1 MNYIYDYFRRDNEYS
16 ALIDGIKGGI
26 SPAIVTGVCESARP
40 FFAGALTEDTGKVT
54 LILAADERECEKLCD
69 GLCALGLEAVVYPAR
84 DYVFDNIGTYSK
96 EFEQQRIAAL
106 YAVLCRTCDVV
117 ITTPDAAAQYTI
129 PAKIL
134 SERAFTLE
142 RGKCASLSDI
152 KKKLIECGYSQ
163 CELVE
168 GAGQF
173 AVRGGILDIFTPQNK
188 YPYRIDFFGD
198 EIDLIGEFDIETQR
212 RTENHRSLTVLPC
225 REVITDAESSQRMM
239 AEIDRLLA
247 SSKTADKIKETLHR
261 ERSDLEAG
269 MQVSFADRFFTLV
282 YDKNECLLDYL
293 GNGILCQ
300 IYDTQK
306 VKERKKAFD
315 WTYGENIESLVKN
328 GCCTYKTPVS
338 ALMGDEFY
346 ARLPAMTVACDI
358 FSSSGRLLPY
368 KAQYTLVAETQ
379 SGFGGKQDVM
389 LDELKTTATKDK
401 AVLLLCRT
409 KRSAEIMFEML
420 AEHGFTVSMLAGK
433 LDKGCVTVGYIDDGA
448 ALPFGFSLPKTGLVL
463 LTDRDAAARNTPTRR
478 RSKAGNIHKG
488 ERIASYADL
497 SVGDIVVHVNHGIG
511 RYEGVK
517 TLVTE
522 GVTRDYIK
530 IVYADNGIL
539 YVPCNQ
545 LDMVSKYVCGGDNVK
560 LSKMGSS
567 EWQKAKAKARLAA
580 QDIAKE
586 LIRLYAERQQKEGFA
601 FPPDDEMQEEFEA
614 GFEYSETECQMRAAA
629 EIKSDMQQ
637 SRPMD
642 RLLCGDVGF
651 GKTEVSLRAAF
662 KCVFS
667 GKQCAILVPTTIL
680 AMQHYQTL
688 LARFRGYPVNI
699 AMMSRFVTK
708 AEQSRVINDLAKGAV
723 DIVVG
728 THRLLQKDVVFDDL
742 GLLIVDEEQRFGVKH
757 KESIKML
764 AQNTDVL
771 TLTATPIPRTLNM
784 ALSGIR
790 DMSVLEEAPTD
801 RMPVQSYVLEHDDAV
816 IDEAIRRELRRGGQ
830 VFYLHNNVDSIYSKA
845 AAIAQRFPDSN
856 VAIGHGKMDK
866 EELSDVWSGMVQGEI
881 DILVCTTIIE
891 TGVNVPNANT
901 LIIEDAD
908 RMGLSQLHQIRG
920 RVGRSSRKAYAYFT
934 YRPEKILS
942 EIATKRLEAI
952 REFTEFGSGFKIA
965 MRDLE
970 LRGAGNL
977 LGSEQSGHMEAIGY
991 DLYIKILE
999 DAVNELKGKPTKQ
1012 EQSCTV
1018 DILVDSFIGDDYIDS
1033 SKIRMDVYR
1042 KIAHIRNTAE
1052 YNDLYDELSDRFGDP
1067 PRSAQNLMKVSL
1079 IRNAAS
1085 ACGFRLIEQRDTQL
1099 LLHNDRLDMAAASA
1113 VAADSDLRGRVLI
1126 NAGNA
1131 PYIAYRLQKGTD
1143 IPEVLS
1149 QILKIYA
1156 QNHKN

>member
-1 MNYIYDYFRRDNEYS
+1 MKCIYDYIRRDNEYS
-16 ALIDGIKGGI
+16 ALLDGLRGNVM
-26 SPAIVTGVCESARP
+26 PASVVGLCEAARP
-40 FFAGALTEDTGKVT
+40 FFAGALIEDTNRIT
-54 LILAADERECEKLCD
+54 LIIAPDERECEKLCAS
-69 GLCALGLEAVVYPAR
+69 LRALGLEALFYPAR

-96 EFEQQRIAAL
+96 EFEQQRIATL
-106 YAVLCRTCDVV
+106 YSVLGNACDVV
-117 ITTPDAAAQYTI
+117 VTTPDAAAQYTI
-129 PAKIL
+129 PARTL
-134 SERAFTLE
+134 SERSFTLT
-142 RGKCASLSDI
+142 RGSVSSLAEV
-152 KKKLIECGYSQ
+152 KRKLVECGYSQ

-168 GAGQF
+168 GPGQF
-173 AVRGGILDIFTPQNK
+173 AVRGGILDIFTPQNA

-198 EIDLIGEFDIETQR
+198 EIDLIGEFDTETQR

-225 REVITDAESSQRMM
+225 REVITDEGASKRIVSELL
-239 AEIDRLLA
+239 RLLDA
-247 SSKTADKIKETLHR
+247 QKTPSKIKDTLSRELSDAET
-261 ERSDLEAG
+261 G
-269 MQVSFADRFFTLV
+269 MQVSFADRFFSLV
-282 YDKNECLLDYL
+282 YDSNECLLDYL
-293 GNGILCQ
+293 GNGIMCI

-315 WTYGENIESLVKN
+315 WTYGENIESLVKS
-328 GCCTYKTPVS
+328 GCCTYKTPIS
-338 ALMGDEFY
+338 ALLGETFY
-346 ARLPAMTVACDI
+346 ARLPEMTVACDI
-358 FSSSGRLLPY
+358 FSSSGRILPY
-368 KAQYTLVAETQ
+368 KAQYSIVAETQ
-379 SGFGGKQDVM
+379 SGFGGKQDMM
-389 LDELKTTATKDK
+389 LEEISETATKDR
-401 AVLLLCRT
+401 ALLLLCRT
-409 KRSAEIMFEML
+409 RRSAEIMFEML
-420 AEHGFTVSMLAGK
+420 SEHGFTVSMLAGA
-433 LDKGCVTVGYIDDGA
+433 LDKGCVTVGCLEESSAFQG
-448 ALPFGFSLPKTGLVL
+448 GFSMPKTGLVL
-463 LTDRDAAARNTPTRR
+463 LTDRDAAPVRGAKR
-478 RSKAGNIHKG
+478 RSRAGAIHKG
-488 ERIASYADL
+488 ERITSYADL

-511 RYEGVK
+511 RYEGIK

-567 EWQKAKAKARLAA
+567 EWQKAKAKAKLAA

-586 LIRLYAERQQKEGFA
+586 LIRLYAERQQREGFA

-614 GFEYSETECQMRAAA
+614 GFEYADTECQMRAAA
-629 EIKSDMQQ
+629 EIKDDMQQ

-699 AMMSRFVTK
+699 AMMSRFVSK
-708 AEQSRVINDLAKGAV
+708 AEQTRIANDLSRGAV

-728 THRLLQKDVVFDDL
+728 THRLLQKDIKFDDL

-816 IDEAIRRELRRGGQ
+816 IDEAMRRELRRGGQ
-830 VFYLHNNVDSIYSKA
+830 VFYLHNNVETIYSRA

-856 VAIGHGKMDK
+856 VAVGHGKMDK
-866 EELSDVWSGMVQGEI
+866 EELSDVWSGMVSGEI

-977 LGSEQSGHMEAIGY
+977 LGAEQSGHMEAIGY

-999 DAVNELKGKPTKQ
+999 DTVNELKGKPKQQ
-1012 EQSCTV
+1012 EQTCTV
-1018 DILVDSFIGDDYIDS
+1018 DILIDGFIGDDYIDS

-1067 PRSAQNLMKVSL
+1067 PISAQNLMKVSL

-1085 ACGFRLIEQRDTQL
+1085 QNGFRLIEQREGLLILRNDT
-1099 LLHNDRLDMAAASA
+1099 LDMAAASA
-1113 VAADSDLRGRVLI
+1113 VAAGENMRGRVLI

-1143 IPEVLS
+1143 IPAVLS
-1149 QILKIYA
+1149 EILKIYA
-1156 QNHKN
+1156 QNRKN

>member
-1 MNYIYDYFRRDNEYS
+1 MKPIYEYFRRDNEYA
-16 ALIDGIKGGI
+16 ALLQGIKEGI
-26 SPAIVTGVCESARP
+26 MPAAVTGLCDSARP
-40 FFAGALTEDTGKVT
+40 FFAGSFIEDTNKVT
-54 LILAADERECEKLCD
+54 LIIAPDERECEKISASL
-69 GLCALGLEAVVYPAR
+69 ASLGFENVIYPSR

-106 YAVLCRTCDVV
+106 YSVLTGSCDAVV
-117 ITTPDAAAQYTI
+117 TTPDALAQYTI
-129 PAKIL
+129 PAFLLK
-134 SERAFTLE
+134 ERSFTLA
-142 RGKCASLSDI
+142 RGEKVSLADI
-152 KKKLIECGYSQ
+152 KRRLIECGYSQ

-173 AVRGGILDIFTPQNK
+173 AVRGGILDIFTPQNA

-212 RTENHRSLTVLPC
+212 RTQNHRSVTVLPC
-225 REVITDAESSQRMM
+225 REVIVGPAASERIS
-239 AEIDRLLA
+239 AEIKHLLA
-247 SSKTADKIKETLHR
+247 SPKTEDKYKETLRR
-261 ERSDLEAG
+261 ELSDVEAG
-269 MQVSFADRFFTLV
+269 IRISFADRFFSLV
-282 YDKNECLLDYL
+282 YGKNECMLDYL
-293 GNGILCQ
+293 GKGIAC
-300 IYDTQK
+300 IVFDSQK

-315 WTYGENIESLVKN
+315 WTYGENIESLVKS

-338 ALMGDEFY
+338 AVLGDEFY
-346 ARLPAMTVACDI
+346 QRLPKNTVVCDV
-358 FSSSGRLLPY
+358 FSSSGRILPY
-368 KAQYTLVAETQ
+368 KAHYTVVAERQ
-379 SGFGGKQDVM
+379 SGFGGKQDIM
-389 LDELKTTATKDK
+389 LEELKDIAVKDR

-409 KRSAEIMFEML
+409 KRSAEIMFDML
-420 AEHGFTVSMLAGK
+420 SEHGFTVSMLAGAVE
-433 LDKGCVTVGYIDDGA
+433 KGCVTVGYSDAGITVLG
-448 ALPFGFSLPKTGLVL
+448 GFALPKTGLTV
-463 LTDRDAAARNTPTRR
+463 LTDRDAASQTSSRRR
-478 RSKAGNIHKG
+478 RSRAGDFHKG
-488 ERIASYADL
+488 EHIASYADL

-511 RYEGVK
+511 RYDGVK

-530 IVYADNGIL
+530 IVYADNGVL

-567 EWQKAKAKARLAA
+567 DWQKAKAKAKMAA

-614 GFEYSETECQMRAAA
+614 GFEYADTECQMRAAA
-629 EIKSDMQQ
+629 EIKNDMQL

-680 AMQHYQTL
+680 ALQHYQTL
-688 LARFRGYPVNI
+688 ISRFRGYPVTI
-699 AMMSRFVTK
+699 AMLSRFVTK
-708 AEQSRVINDLAKGAV
+708 AEQTRIVSDLARGAV

-728 THRLLQKDVVFDDL
+728 THRLLQKDIKFDDL

-830 VFYLHNNVDSIYSKA
+830 VFYLHNNVDSIYGKA
-845 AAIAQRFPDSN
+845 AAIAQRFPESN
-856 VAIGHGKMDK
+856 VAVGHGKMDK
-866 EELSDVWSGMVQGEI
+866 EELSDVWSGMVSGEI

-901 LIIEDAD
+901 LIIENAD

-977 LGSEQSGHMEAIGY
+977 LGAEQSGHMEAIGY

-999 DAVNELKGKPTKQ
+999 DTVNELKGKPTKQ
-1012 EQSCTV
+1012 EQTCTV
-1018 DILVDSFIGDDYIDS
+1018 DIYVDSYISDDYIDS
-1033 SKIRMDVYR
+1033 SKLRMDVYR

-1085 ACGFRLIEQRDTQL
+1085 SCGFKLIEQRDGL
-1099 LLHNDRLDMAAASA
+1099 LLLKNDLLDMAAASA
-1113 VAADSDLRGRVLI
+1113 VAAANGMRGRILI

-1131 PYIAYRLQKGTD
+1131 PYIAYRLQKDTD
-1143 IPEVLS
+1143 ITAVLAE
-1149 QILKIYA
+1149 ILKIYA
-1156 QNHKN
+1156 QNRKN